1 MDGETK
7 RILEEQQLL
16 SEVLNHHGWKIARQK
31 FTDKILALQNA
42 FEIESATPT
51 TMLRDLQARKKAT
64 EILFAFLRELEGA
77 GDVIHENQDLKKSY
91 VVNLE

>member
-16 SEVLNHHGWKIARQK
+16 SEVLNHAGWRIAEK
-31 FTDKILALQNA
+31 LITDKILGLQNA

-51 TMLRDLQARKKAT
+51 TMLRDLQARKKAS
-64 EILFAFLRELEGA
+64 EILFDFLRELKGA
-77 GDVIHENQDLKKSY
+77 GDVTVEQKDIKKRY
-91 VVNLE
+91 VVNLD